1 MMATPPNTSDSETDP
16 RDAARAEFVSLLSTH
31 GDDVPLTEAAAWMC
45 AEERGLDTIAPLMAE
60 LTSLSEGLYVPDG
73 TPVFEAVAR
82 INHHLFEVLGFRGNE
97 DDYGHPNNSLLDSVL
112 QTRKGIPITLSLV
125 TMAVAESVDVK
136 MHGIGFPTH
145 FLVSPAASLP
155 RFFVDPFYKGRVL
168 TTDRLEP
175 WFDRISAQTGGRMP
189 PLSWWLKP
197 ATARQILVRMNN
209 NLQAAY
215 LSQQDLNGALRCV
228 ERLLVLTP
236 EAMEAR
242 RDRGLLRI
250 ELGQEEEGAKD
261 LDVYLAARQFENA
274 LTD

>member
-1 MMATPPNTSDSETDP
+1 MTAPPNSTEPQTDP
-16 RDAARAEFVSLLSTH
+16 RDLARAEFVSLLTTH

-60 LTSLSEGLYVPDG
+60 IAALSEGLFVPEG

-82 INHHLFEVLGFRGNE
+82 LNHHLFNTLGFVGDKE
-97 DDYGHPNNSLLDSVL
+97 DYGSPENSLLDSVVRD
-112 QTRKGIPITLSLV
+112 RKGIPITLSLI
-125 TMAVAESVDVK
+125 TMAVADSVGLK
-136 MHGIGFPTH
+136 MQGIGFPTH
-145 FLVSPAASLP
+145 FLVAPTDALP
-155 RFFVDPFYKGRVL
+155 RFFVDPFYGGRVL
-168 TTDRLEP
+168 TSDHLEP
-175 WFDRISAQTGGRMP
+175 WFVRISSQTGGRMP
-189 PLSWWLKP
+189 PLTWWLKP
-197 ATARQILVRMNN
+197 VNTRQILVRMNN

-215 LSQQDLNGALRCV
+215 LGQQDLKGALRCV

-236 EAMEAR
+236 EAIEAR

-274 LTD
+274 LSD